1 MISVQK
7 LWTEFASCAIKSNFT
22 YTNFEQKIMFPYD
35 IDEMFSGHFK
45 NWKWNAANPCSMK
58 AFEKWDLYCEIPMLL
73 LYKIEHSKN
82 TEFFVSLL
90 PALKS
95 ELSFHRFLWVVTFQ
109 SIFYAHV
116 WYISRYTMY
125 KVQ

>member
-7 LWTEFASCAIKSNFT
+7 LWTEFSSCAIKSNFT

-58 AFEKWDLYCEIPMLL
+58 AFEKWDLYCKIPMLL